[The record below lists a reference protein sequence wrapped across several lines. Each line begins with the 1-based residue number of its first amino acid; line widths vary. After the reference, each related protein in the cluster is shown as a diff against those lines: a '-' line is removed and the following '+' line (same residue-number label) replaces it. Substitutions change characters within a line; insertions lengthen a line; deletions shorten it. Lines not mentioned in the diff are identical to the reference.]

1 MLALKATG
9 ALPSDAVWTA
19 DLPVLLAA
27 SAAQQ
32 AASPTARR
40 MASFLRGQERQ
51 DDTIHVLAQMF
62 GPRTGSVID
71 AACLAGSFNPLLAR
85 HLTVGREE

>member
-9 ALPSDAVWTA
+9 ALPPGAMWAA

-40 MASFLRGQERQ
+40 MASFLRGQERE
-51 DDTIHVLAQMF
+51 DDQIHVLSQMF

-71 AACLAGSFNPLLAR
+71 AACLAGSFNPMVAR
-85 HLTVGREE
+85 HLTVGQEE